1 MTSEHKIF
9 LPDAP
14 APDAEAR
21 QAAIATALTQF
32 EQKNRAPHQGSEADG
47 HLMRQAAIPP

>member
-21 QAAIATALTQF
+21 QAAIATAL
-32 EQKNRAPHQGSEADG
+32 RANPAVRIQRA
-47 HLMRQAAIPP
+47 LYLKAKR

>member
-21 QAAIATALTQF
+21 QAAITAALERF
-32 EQKNRAPHQGSEADG
+32 DEKNRGG
-47 HLMRQAAIPP
+47 HDWQRARQMRLSGEN